1 MDTIKKS
8 KASTIDLSAITMN
21 GKRDLYLQF
30 FSSKT
35 NTNQSFADKIELL
48 TLLGFLT
55 QELCKRKADTF
66 KNSYDVLTKY
76 IYPSGQLGEFGDEEY
91 IQGVSIVC
99 DDLIWGVNPIPK
111 PEKYSTSTELRDRIK
126 ELISQWLPF

>member
-1 MDTIKKS
+1 MDTTKKS
-8 KASTIDLSAITMN
+8 KASTIDLSQITMN

-55 QELCKRKADTF
+55 QELCKRKSDTF

-76 IYPSGQLGEFGDEEY
+76 VYPSGQLGEFGDEEY

-111 PEKYSTSTELRDRIK
+111 PEKYNTSTELRDRIK

>member
-8 KASTIDLSAITMN
+8 KASTIDLSQITMN

-55 QELCKRKADTF
+55 QGLCKRNPELF

-76 IYPSGQLGEFGDEEY
+76 IYPNGQLGEFGDEEY
-91 IQGVSIVC
+91 IQGISIVC
-99 DDLIWGVNPIPK
+99 DDLIWGVNSIPK
-111 PEKYSTSTELRDRIK
+111 PDKYSSSTELRDRIK